1 MKISEL
7 NDEDI
12 LNFLMTSDFNEG
24 DYSPAELKY
33 LLLKWRYFFRLSQGK
48 NDQIKSKFEGD
59 IQQLE
64 YDKELANNT
73 ISNLSLR
80 IMEKDDLIHSLKDRK
95 LTIKERWKGKIILTE
110 DENTRL

>member
-24 DYSPAELKY
+24 DYSPTELKY
-33 LLLKWRYFFRLSQGK
+33 LLLKWRYFFRLLQGK
-48 NDQIKSKFEGD
+48 NDKIKSKFEGD
-59 IQQLE
+59 IQKLE

-95 LTIKERWKGKIILTE
+95 LTIRERWKGKIILTE